1 MVKYYGRA
9 RQRIGSVNTN
19 QLGLKM
25 SGCPSKIGRQGYISR
40 YMGQR
45 VNCMEGVCGYPKVNG
60 AIWRNSYRNTRKFC
74 KGPASKCS
82 AAAGGIRTTYVPYYK
97 SVAPGVQGCGIPYK
111 NIKKLPSIVFKA
123 GATTINGDPVVGFIV
138 GGAAEV
144 IGGGVVEP
152 IGGLGVPED
161 SDGLVVVFTQNGGN
175 DAILVT
181 DNIKTDEIK
190 KVEVE
195 VNDRPVAD
203 AEVEIINEKTAK
215 VPLSDSIKPGDKVAV
230 TVETKDVTARPAESR
245 GANPVI
251 VQSSMLLL

>member
-25 SGCPSKIGRQGYISR
+25 SGCPSKIGRQGYINR

-45 VNCMEGVCGYPKVNG
+45 VNCMVGVCGYPKVNG

-123 GATTINGDPVVGFIV
+123 GSTTINGEPIVGFIV
-138 GGAAEV
+138 GGAAEN
-144 IGGGVVEP
+144 IGGAIVEP
-152 IGGLGVPED
+152 IGGLGVPGD
-161 SDGLVVVFTQNGGN
+161 SDGVVVIFTQNGGN

-181 DNIKTDEIK
+181 DNIKTDDIK

-195 VNDRPVAD
+195 VNDRRVAD

-230 TVETKDVTARPAESR
+230 TVETRDATARAAESKST
-245 GANPVI
+245 NPVI